1 MFNFSFI
8 SQYLESQSSAR
19 LGISVTEQLAKARE
33 NPERLND
40 LPEVSQLNSNPLE
53 TEPGLLTPGPGPLL

>member
-19 LGISVTEQLAKARE
+19 LGIYVTEQLAKARE